1 MDGTPTGY
9 VSSIT
14 LTRMP
19 QLPAVINNGPDGQRE
34 PRHNKGSHYR
44 SDAGS
49 QRGGVAAAW

>member
-19 QLPAVINNGPDGQRE
+19 QLPAVNGQDGQRE

-44 SDAGS
+44 SGAGS